1 MIVLNGGK
9 TAGHERK
16 ASPVSRE
23 RILKE
28 LYALAF
34 AKCNDAVKLAFPDK
48 GGLSEE
54 RIAKL
59 DLRCLAGVHTTSGGI
74 ELKLADRTKLIE
86 LLLAATEEQPDPGAA
101 AGGLIAA
108 INGAADRLGELR
120 DDGGGDPV

>member
-1 MIVLNGGK
+1 MIVLN
-9 TAGHERK
+9 
-16 ASPVSRE
+16 RE
-23 RILKE
+23 QILKE

-34 AKCNDAVKLAFPDK
+34 AKCNDTVKLAFLDK
-48 GGLSEE
+48 GDLN

-86 LLLAATEEQPDPGAA
+86 LLLAATEERPDPGAA

-120 DDGGGDPV
+120 DGEDGDGGGEAV

>member
-1 MIVLNGGK
+1 M
-9 TAGHERK
+9 
-16 ASPVSRE
+16 
-23 RILKE
+23 KE

-54 RIAKL
+54 QIEQL
-59 DLRCLAGVHTTSGGI
+59 DLRCLASVHTTSGGI

-86 LLLAATEEQPDPGAA
+86 LLLAATEERPDPGAA

-108 INGAADRLGELR
+108 INGAADRLNELR
-120 DDGGGDPV
+120 DDGGGEPA

>member
-1 MIVLNGGK
+1 MN
-9 TAGHERK
+9 
-16 ASPVSRE
+16 RE
-23 RILKE
+23 QILKE

-34 AKCNDAVKLAFPDK
+34 AKCNDTVKLAFLDK
-48 GGLSEE
+48 GDLN

-86 LLLAATEEQPDPGAA
+86 LLLAATEERPDPGAA

-120 DDGGGDPV
+120 DGDGDGGGEAV